1 MENEWEVI
9 SMIQNYLNQTATWHY
24 VTGQNEYGEPSTSS
38 KSIKVRWEGKR
49 RLVRDNEG
57 REVVSE
63 TRVFCIEAVKP
74 GDELEFDGR
83 SWPVIAVSTVPGLD
97 GETSHR
103 EVAV

>member
-1 MENEWEVI
+1 
-9 SMIQNYLNQTATWHY
+9 MIKGYLNQTAIWHY

-63 TRVFCIEAVKP
+63 ARVFCMGAIKP
-74 GDELEFDGR
+74 GDLLEYNGR
-83 SWPVIAVSTVPGLD
+83 EWPVIAVSSVPDLD
-97 GETSHR
+97 GNESHK